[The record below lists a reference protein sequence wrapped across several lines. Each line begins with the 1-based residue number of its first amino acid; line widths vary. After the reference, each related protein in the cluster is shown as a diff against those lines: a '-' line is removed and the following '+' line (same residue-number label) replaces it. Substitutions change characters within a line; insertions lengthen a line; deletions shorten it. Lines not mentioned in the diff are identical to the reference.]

1 MHLWWRLRAPEG
13 TRRLVVCHRSK
24 LRFPPHFQRSC
35 AGVTESERDAEPR
48 WRGEQRERRG
58 GGGGSTP
65 SQSHVTAEFPWRQQ
79 QCSTLGCSPA
89 RRRAG
94 IRHLAT
100 AAGGCIFPDGQV
112 PSLLSEVSVTPP
124 ILPSV
129 RSPSRLKVGVA
140 CCRRWM

>member
-13 TRRLVVCHRSK
+13 TRRLLICHRSK
-24 LRFPPHFQRSC
+24 PRFPPRFQRFC

-48 WRGEQRERRG
+48 WRGEQREKG
-58 GGGGSTP
+58 GGYTP

-124 ILPSV
+124 PPV
-129 RSPSRLKVGVA
+129 WSPSRLKVSVA
-140 CCRRWM
+140 CSRRWM